1 MKISIKNP
9 TFLLLLVVLFSA
21 AHAQPEKVPGV
32 VVNYIPAHT
41 KVYIGSPSIC
51 ILPNG
56 DYVASH
62 DHFGPGTT
70 EHERALTA
78 VYKSTNK
85 GKSWQKISEIDG
97 QFWSNLFVHRNEL
110 YITGTWKHH
119 GNFIIRRSTDG
130 GKTWSE
136 PTN

>member
-1 MKISIKNP
+1 MKTKLII
-9 TFLLLLVVLFSA
+9 LILIVVFSTSY
-21 AHAQPEKVPGV
+21 AQSGKVPGV

-62 DHFGPGTT
+62 DHFGPETT
-70 EHERALTA
+70 EHQRALTA

-85 GKSWQKISEIDG
+85 GKSWQKD
-97 QFWSNLFVHRNEL
+97 LRN
-110 YITGTWKHH
+110 
-119 GNFIIRRSTDG
+119 
-130 GKTWSE
+130 
-136 PTN
+136 